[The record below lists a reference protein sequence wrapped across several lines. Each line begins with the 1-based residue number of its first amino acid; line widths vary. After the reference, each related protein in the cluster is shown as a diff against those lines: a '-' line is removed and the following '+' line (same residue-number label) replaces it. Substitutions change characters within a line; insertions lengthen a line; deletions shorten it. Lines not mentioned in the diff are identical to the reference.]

1 MKLPFLNN
9 KPKTEY
15 FLALVLRDDRINAFI
30 FEQQENTIKIV
41 NSQEESFSDSLDKT
55 SYEDLLDAADKVI
68 SQAEDELNLAKE
80 VQKTIFGLKESW
92 VKDGKI
98 KSEYLQILKKLS
110 DSLGLAPVGFLT
122 VSEAVVSLL
131 QKEEGAPPSAILVD
145 VGKNNVTVASVRAGK
160 VVEVKTAE
168 IHQSPVFT
176 VDTLLKH
183 FEIVEILPA
192 KVILLNEDEEL
203 VQEFIGHQW
212 SKSLP
217 FLHLPQIVSLE
228 SDSIGKAF
236 VFGLANQTGA
246 KVLDQ
251 FDKAE
256 EPEVQKEP
264 EPVEEENNEPEE
276 PVGENVEP
284 AKVVE
289 QPTEPPVEEVHS
301 NILPA
306 TNGLK
311 FVDTPDFF
319 GFTKKDVAKAEPP
332 KPEVA
337 PEPQVFE
344 EIPEDVAI
352 EETKRE
358 LLPAAVLIMLPK
370 LKNFL
375 IELLSKVKILKISN
389 FPNIRGPRLFVFIPF
404 AFILL
409 FIIYYLFFLKANV
422 ILSITPKVIEK
433 TQDVNFST
441 DPSDFKNNTIKGD
454 LLTQSE
460 DGTASTNTTGKKETG
475 DKAKGIVNIF
485 NFSNAKVTFLA
496 KSKLTSSN
504 SLGFLTATDVV
515 IASRSADSPGKTS
528 VNVEAEKFGTEYNLP
543 SSTSFTSSNS
553 DISAKN
559 DNPFSGGTKKEIQVV
574 SKEDV
579 SKIQDDLIKSLEE
592 KAKSDVLE
600 KLSKGKDLL
609 TDFTDETLD
618 KKSLDKNVDDEA
630 KSVKLTGTVSYEF
643 LSYDKDE
650 LINYL
655 KTVISSNQSIDKEN
669 LELKFEDIKKTEGK
683 VVAKMTAKIK
693 IVPKIDKES
702 IAKKITGKSFD
713 KARSEILTSQIN
725 DVEIKFFPNLGFLPK
740 FLPRFSKNINIRIL
754 EE

>member
-1 MKLPFLNN
+1 MKLPFLDN

-15 FLALVLRDDRINAFI
+15 FLSLVLRDDRINAFI

-41 NSQEESFSDSLDKT
+41 NSQEESFSDSLDNT
-55 SYEDLLDAADKVI
+55 SYEDLLDGADKVI
-68 SQAEDELNLAKE
+68 SQAEDELNLSKE
-80 VQKTIFGLKESW
+80 VQKTIFGLKEAW

-168 IHQSPVFT
+168 IHQSPIFT

-183 FEIVEILPA
+183 FEIIEILPA

-217 FLHLPQIVSLE
+217 FLHLPQIVSLQ

-236 VFGLANQTGA
+236 VLGLANQTGA

-256 EPEVQKEP
+256 EPEVEKEP
-264 EPVEEENNEPEE
+264 EPVEPEVSEPQERAS
-276 PVGENVEP
+276 ENVEP
-284 AKVVE
+284 AQVVE
-289 QPTEPPVEEVHS
+289 QPIEELHS
-301 NILPA
+301 NI
-306 TNGLK
+306 K
-311 FVDTPDFF
+311 FVDAPDFF

-332 KPEVA
+332 KPEVT

-344 EIPEDVAI
+344 EIPEEVAL
-352 EETKRE
+352 EETKKH
-358 LLPAAVLIMLPK
+358 LLPAAVLVMLPK
-370 LKNFL
+370 IKNFL
-375 IELLSKVKILKISN
+375 IELISKVKTLKIPN
-389 FPNIRGPRLFVFIPF
+389 FPNARGPRLFVFIPF

-409 FIIYYLFFLKANV
+409 FVIYYLFFLKATV

-433 TQDVNFST
+433 TQDVTFSI

-454 LLTQSE
+454 FVTQTE
-460 DGTASTNTTGKKETG
+460 DGMQSTNTTGKKETG
-475 DKAKGIVNIF
+475 DKAKGTVNIF

-504 SLGFLTATDVV
+504 SLGFLTATDIV

-528 VNVEAEKFGTEYNLP
+528 VSVEAEKFGTEYNLP

-559 DNPFSGGTKKEIQVV
+559 DNPFSGGTKKEIQVI

-579 SKIQDDLIKSLEE
+579 SKIQDDLIKGLEE

-600 KLSKGKDLL
+600 KLSKSKDFLP
-609 TDFTDETLD
+609 DFTDETLN
-618 KKSLDKNVDDEA
+618 KKSLDKNIDDEA

-643 LSYDKDE
+643 LAYDKDE
-650 LINYL
+650 LINFL

-683 VVAKMTAKIK
+683 VVSKMTAKIK

-702 IAKKITGKSFD
+702 IAKKISGKSFD

-725 DVEIKFFPNLGFLPK
+725 DVEIKFVPNLGFLPK
-740 FLPRFSKNINIRIL
+740 ILPRNSKNINVKFL
-754 EE
+754 AE